1 MALEVDTLDRRYAV
15 CASRCRAAQQRIHR
29 QPFPF
34 AWRTSA
40 KGGKAS
46 EIREIGQFATKI
58 RQDEAA
64 VCAGCTLRRS
74 NGQTE
79 GQVRRLK
86 LLKRQMYGRAK
97 FDLLRQRALAA

>member
-1 MALEVDTLDRRYAV
+1 MAQLRGCHPDIATTMIFTERFVAIVWERRGEELSPWLIDAQ
-15 CASRCRAAQQRIHR
+15 ASA
-29 QPFPF
+29 
-34 AWRTSA
+34 
-40 KGGKAS
+40 
-46 EIREIGQFATKI
+46 IREIGQFAVKI

-64 VCAGCTLRRS
+64 VRAGCTLRWS

-79 GQVRRLK
+79 GQVTRLK